1 MIPVI
6 ISDLIRKTTDKSAKI
21 HTRQFYYDTVVKIN
35 KATGEAMEDF
45 EKEIDKR
52 G

>member
-6 ISDLIRKTTDKSAKI
+6 ISDLIRKATDKSTKV
-21 HTRQFYYDTVVKIN
+21 HQRQFYYDTLVKIN
-35 KATGEAMEDF
+35 KATGEAIEDF
-45 EKEIDKR
+45 EKEINKR

>member
-6 ISDLIRKTTDKSAKI
+6 ISDLIRKTTDKNTKI
-21 HTRQFYYDTVVKIN
+21 HHRQFYYDTLVKIN
-35 KATGEAMEDF
+35 KATGEAIEDF
-45 EKEIDKR
+45 EKEAEKR

>member
-6 ISDLIRKTTDKSAKI
+6 ISDLIQKTTDKTVKV
-21 HTRQFYYDTVVKIN
+21 HHRQFYYDTLVKIN
-35 KATGEAMEDF
+35 KATGEAIEDF
-45 EKEIDKR
+45 EKEINKR